1 MPPKALQSGIESL
14 VMLAEAEAREMPGSD
29 VWIVV
34 EGAYRD
40 GGDAGFDGDMAAEIF
55 VASVESERPEI
66 GRHEIRAVRWQ
77 QSEAD
82 IGQAG
87 GQSIAFALQIAREVR
102 IVTVAQTQPGR
113 RAPLQIGGC
122 REGEELVGLG

>member
-40 GGDAGFDGDMAAEIF
+40 GGDASFDGDMAAEVF

-66 GRHEIRAVRWQ
+66 GRHEVCDMRRQ

-87 GQSIAFALQIAREVR
+87 GQAVSLSLANAREGFRGNDV
-102 IVTVAQTQPGR
+102 QTHTG
-113 RAPLQIGGC
+113 
-122 REGEELVGLG
+122 